1 MDRRIGRPARRRID
15 NGDKCRW
22 QNGRQETFFWGGG
35 GCKLRVNF
43 ALFLVLL
50 VAIRTMQLH
59 LRVNGSESVGEH
71 FVENILRNSKPLINY

>member
-1 MDRRIGRPARRRID
+1 MVAPCVGELTMGTNAID
-15 NGDKCRW
+15 KTVGKKPFGFIFCYLRNNVRC
-22 QNGRQETFFWGGG
+22 FF
-35 GCKLRVNF
+35 
-43 ALFLVLL
+43 VLL